1 MARHD
6 LMSSSIEAWLESLA
20 SDAPTPGGGAAAGVV
35 AAHGVALLQ
44 MVCAFTPALSDLH
57 EQLSTERAR
66 MLALGQADMD
76 AFGAVSAA
84 YGLPKHDEA
93 SKRARADAIQ
103 AGLRGAMQ
111 APLDTIDAI
120 FEAMRPAEQVVE
132 AANPNVASDAGIG
145 LVMLRAAADAAFYN
159 VRINARFARDKQW
172 AAECLERA
180 TDALAQIDADVE
192 RLRGQ
197 LEPHIAPRS

>member
-1 MARHD
+1 MTKREP
-6 LMSSSIEAWLESLA
+6 MSLSIEGWLEALA

-44 MVCAFTPALSDLH
+44 MVCAFTPALADLH
-57 EQLSTERAR
+57 TQLMTDRAR
-66 MLALGQADMD
+66 MLALGVADME
-76 AFGAVSAA
+76 AFGAVSTA

-120 FEAMRPAEQVVE
+120 IEVMRLAEQVVD

-172 AAECLERA
+172 AAECLQRA
-180 TDALAQIDADVE
+180 ADALARIGADVE

-197 LEPHIAPRS
+197 LEPHITPRS